1 MVTPISLIIDS
12 MHYLGQNANH
22 LTVYLDKKLSN
33 IESIKLVY
41 ARMICTFY
49 NITSEIGN
57 NKYGIDGAL
66 VNWQYLII
74 PDGLYDL
81 RNFNKEFMGQLSEMG
96 VNRHSIRFNFQETTG
111 KILIHFQKQ
120 GNRAIMIY

>member
-1 MVTPISLIIDS
+1 MKQI
-12 MHYLGQNANH
+12 
-22 LTVYLDKKLSN
+22 
-33 IESIKLVY
+33 Y
-41 ARMICTFY
+41 AGMPCTFY

-81 RNFNKEFMGQLSEMG
+81 RSFNK
-96 VNRHSIRFNFQETTG
+96 
-111 KILIHFQKQ
+111 
-120 GNRAIMIY
+120 